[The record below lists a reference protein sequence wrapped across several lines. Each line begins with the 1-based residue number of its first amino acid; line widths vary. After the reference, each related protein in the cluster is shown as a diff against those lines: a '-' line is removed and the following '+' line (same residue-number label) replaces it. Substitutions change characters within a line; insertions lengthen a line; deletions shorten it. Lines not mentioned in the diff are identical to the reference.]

1 VRGVGV
7 SADLRAARDAVVATL
22 LLCVLVRVGSGGG
35 AHLDPALYGYLAATV
50 VAVAGTVWRAS
61 RFWRRPAS
69 AVYARA
75 LGEALR
81 SPRRLGRVLAAGAD
95 GLAAQRF
102 IAARS
107 RLRWVA
113 HLLLSLG
120 TLASFAI
127 TLPLVFGWM
136 RFAAD
141 GQTAY
146 RALVFSLRAGRFVL
160 DGPVAW
166 LVFHALSLAGMA
178 VTLGAVCFLVV
189 RARARRLPGAVTA
202 FHVGPL
208 LLLLAVALTG
218 LGLPA
223 TRGMPDVFPMMAVLH
238 EASVIVLLVAIPFSK
253 LGHVL
258 IRPLQLGARVVRAA
272 DARWA
277 VCAGCGARLA
287 PVAQLAAVERLLAAR
302 GARFADHQR
311 SCPRCRRRQVAAV
324 QAGLLGAH
332 FQPALL
338 GTPAAGVRAREE
350 AA

>member
-1 VRGVGV
+1 MR
-7 SADLRAARDAVVATL
+7 ADLRAARDAAVATAL
-22 LLCVLVRVGSGGG
+22 VLALVWAGSGAGH
-35 AHLDPALYGYLAATV
+35 HLDPALYGYLAATI

-75 LGEALR
+75 LGEALC
-81 SPRRLGRVLAAGAD
+81 SPRRLGRLLAAGTD
-95 GLAAQRF
+95 GLATQRF

-107 RLRWVA
+107 RLRWGA

-146 RALVFSLRAGRFVL
+146 RALVFSLPAGHFVL
-160 DGPVAW
+160 DGVVAW
-166 LVFHALSLAGMA
+166 LVFHALALAGLA
-178 VTLGAVCFLVV
+178 VTAGAVCFLVI
-189 RARARRLPGAVTA
+189 RLRARRLPGAATA

-223 TRGMPDVFPMMAVLH
+223 TRDLPAAFRIMAVLH

-258 IRPLQLGARVVRAA
+258 IRPLQIGARLVRAPGV
-272 DARWA
+272 RWA
-277 VCAGCGARLA
+277 ACAGCGGRLA

-302 GARFADHQR
+302 GARFGDHQR
-311 SCPRCRRRQVAAV
+311 ACPACRRRQVAAV
-324 QAGLLGAH
+324 QAALLGAH
-332 FQPALL
+332 FQPSVL
-338 GTPAAGVRAREE
+338 GAAAAGAGRTAAKTREE